1 MTTPID
7 PSAPSV
13 APETAGT
20 GMRVS
25 DADRA
30 VVADRL
36 ARHFGDG
43 RLDKAEFDHRLD
55 RALRAKTRADL
66 IALLSDL
73 PEGLG
78 PIGDEPGKSRSQ
90 RRREREL
97 LRIQLERE
105 RLLLKHER
113 REHRRQERELRWQSV
128 SQVPAIIG
136 IVVIV
141 LVLAA
146 VLRHLYSI
154 WLVLAVLVF
163 LWLRYRHH
171 GGNSGGNGSNGGGN
185 GSISGGNGSNGGGWS
200 QAN

>member
-1 MTTPID
+1 
-7 PSAPSV
+7 
-13 APETAGT
+13 
-20 GMRVS
+20 MRVS

-36 ARHFGDG
+36 SRHFGDG

-66 IALLSDL
+66 ISLLSDL

-105 RLLLKHER
+105 RLLLRHER
-113 REHRRQERELRWQSV
+113 REHRRQERELRWQSLR
-128 SQVPAIIG
+128 QLPA
-136 IVVIV
+136 VVGLVVVV
-141 LVLAA
+141 LVIAS

-154 WLVLAVLVF
+154 WLVIAVLVF
-163 LWLRYRHH
+163 LWLRYSHR
-171 GGNSGGNGSNGGGN
+171 NRSGGGGN
-185 GSISGGNGSNGGGWS
+185 GSSSSGGWS
-200 QAN
+200 QAD

>member
-7 PSAPSV
+7 PSAPSL
-13 APETAGT
+13 APEAAGT

-43 RLDKAEFDHRLD
+43 RLDKAEFDQRLD
-55 RALRAKTRADL
+55 LALRARTRADL

-97 LRIQLERE
+97 LRVQLERE
-105 RLLLKHER
+105 RLLLRHER
-113 REHRRQERELRWQSV
+113 RENRRQERELRWHSARQL
-128 SQVPAIIG
+128 PAVIAL
-136 IVVIV
+136 VVAV
-141 LVLAA
+141 VVVAA
-146 VLRHLYSI
+146 ALRQIYI
-154 WLVLAVLVF
+154 WLVIAALVF
-163 LWLRYRHH
+163 LWLRLSHR
-171 GGNSGGNGSNGGGN
+171 GGGSSSGGSGSSGSGGG
-185 GSISGGNGSNGGGWS
+185 SSSSSSSGAGTI
-200 QAN
+200 

>member
-13 APETAGT
+13 TPGTAGT

-55 RALRAKTRADL
+55 RALRARTRADL

-78 PIGDEPGKSRSQ
+78 PIGDEPGKSRIQ

-105 RLLLKHER
+105 RLLLRHER
-113 REHRRQERELRWQSV
+113 REHQRQERELRWQSV
-128 SQVPAIIG
+128 RQLPALAAL
-136 IVVIV
+136 VVVV
-141 LVLAA
+141 LVVATM
-146 VLRHLYSI
+146 LRHLYSI
-154 WLVLAVLVF
+154 WLVLAVLVL
-163 LWLRYRHH
+163 LWLRYRGR
-171 GGNSGGNGSNGGGN
+171 GGSNSAGGSDGSGG
-185 GSISGGNGSNGGGWS
+185 
-200 QAN
+200 AA

>member
-7 PSAPSV
+7 PSAPSLR
-13 APETAGT
+13 PEKAGT

-36 ARHFGDG
+36 AQHFGDG

-55 RALRAKTRADL
+55 RALRAKTRSDL

-105 RLLLKHER
+105 RLLLRHEQ
-113 REHRRQERELRWQSV
+113 REHRRLERELRWHSV
-128 SQVPAIIG
+128 RQLPALVAL
-136 IVVIV
+136 VVVV
-141 LVLAA
+141 LVVAA
-146 VLRHLYSI
+146 MLRHLYSI
-154 WLVLAVLVF
+154 WLVLAVLAF

-171 GGNSGGNGSNGGGN
+171 GGGGTSGTGGT
-185 GSISGGNGSNGGGWS
+185 SDTSGTSTGDGLG
-200 QAN
+200 

>member
-1 MTTPID
+1 MTTPIE
-7 PSAPSV
+7 PPV
-13 APETAGT
+13 AGVTAGVPGWPEA

-30 VVADRL
+30 TVADRL

-43 RLDKAEFDHRLD
+43 RLDKAEFDNRLD
-55 RALRAKTRADL
+55 QALRAKTRADL

-73 PEGLG
+73 PDGLG
-78 PIGDEPGKSRSQ
+78 TAADDDPRRSRSQ

-105 RLLLKHER
+105 RLLLRHER
-113 REHRRQERELRWQSV
+113 REHRRQERELNRQSLR
-128 SQVPAIIG
+128 QLPGLIAL
-136 IVVIV
+136 VVVV
-141 LVLAA
+141 LVIAT

-163 LWLRYRHH
+163 LWLRYRSR
-171 GGNSGGNGSNGGGN
+171 GTSGGGG
-185 GSISGGNGSNGGGWS
+185 
-200 QAN
+200 QQQ